1 MKRGMKQARNA
12 CGCAC
17 FAFCRNALITHPN
30 QSNTYVYIILVLV
43 IIILYLCLI
52 HPYGKRKS
60 KAETFCKNSFAHRG
74 LHDTVPENTIS
85 AFRLAKDAGVGI
97 ELDVRL
103 TKDDEVVVFHD
114 ETLLRAAGR
123 AEKIS
128 DLTFSELQKIPL
140 FGSEETIPLLSDV
153 LKETGR
159 APLLV
164 EIKAYFECAKLCE
177 KTADIL
183 KEHNGNVAVESF
195 SPIVLMWF
203 SKNRPEFLRGQLSSR
218 FKDEEMRQIPLW
230 ERILISN
237 LLTNF
242 LSKPDFIA
250 YDVRNKNQI
259 SFVICRKIFQVPH
272 LLWTTKCGKKE
283 GCIFEN

>member
-85 AFRLAKDAGVGI
+85 AFRLAKEAGVGI

-123 AEKIS
+123 TEKIS
-128 DLTFSELQKIPL
+128 DLTF
-140 FGSEETIPLLSDV
+140 
-153 LKETGR
+153 
-159 APLLV
+159 
-164 EIKAYFECAKLCE
+164 
-177 KTADIL
+177 
-183 KEHNGNVAVESF
+183 
-195 SPIVLMWF
+195 
-203 SKNRPEFLRGQLSSR
+203 
-218 FKDEEMRQIPLW
+218 
-230 ERILISN
+230 
-237 LLTNF
+237 
-242 LSKPDFIA
+242 
-250 YDVRNKNQI
+250 
-259 SFVICRKIFQVPH
+259 
-272 LLWTTKCGKKE
+272 
-283 GCIFEN
+283 